1 MKQIVERL
9 AEVRR
14 RFSDHK
20 IEALIVPSNDPHFS
34 EYVADRWKCREW
46 LSGFTGSAG
55 TLVVTKTSAALWTD
69 SRYFLQGEQQLSG
82 TGIEL
87 MRMGLPNVP
96 SIEEYL
102 IEMVAPDG
110 CVGLDGRLFSVT
122 EYHRISQSIK
132 PIGLKIVEDIFDHV
146 WADRPAFPQKKA
158 FILPQSV
165 AGFTISEKIEQVVR
179 TAKLK
184 KEDIFLVTALDE
196 VAWLFNLR
204 GADIEYNP
212 LALAYAAVNK
222 NSTSL
227 FVDKEKLSNE
237 DLQTLE
243 ANGVRISA
251 YDNFEK
257 FIDQVEITHNII
269 LNPRKTNILIRKKL
283 QANSINII
291 DDADVNGVVTSLKG
305 VKNEVE
311 IEGFRKAM
319 VADGVALAKFFS
331 WLDENLDSGKVTECV
346 IAKKLCEFRAQSAD
360 FMGES
365 FGSIVGYKE
374 HGAIVH
380 YFPTP
385 ETDVEIRREG
395 FLLIDSGGQ
404 YRTGTTDITRT
415 IHLSKPT
422 QQEKVDYTLVLK
434 GTIDLS
440 MAVYPAGTRGSQ
452 LDILARGPL
461 LQHCINYGHG
471 TGHGVGHFLN
481 VHEGP
486 QSIRMQENP
495 VTLKVGM
502 VTSNEP
508 AMYRT
513 GQYGIRTENLILCV
527 PFHSNEFGTFERFET
542 LTICPIDTTPI
553 EKELL
558 TPSEIEWLNSYHEM
572 VFDALSPH
580 LAGKELAWLEAKTQ
594 KI

>member
-1 MKQIVERL
+1 MKNIVDRI

-14 RFSDHK
+14 KFSELK
-20 IEALIVPSNDPHFS
+20 IDALIVPSNDPHFS

-55 TLVVTKTSAALWTD
+55 TLVVTRTSAALWTD

-87 MRMGLPNVP
+87 MRMGLPGVP
-96 SIEEYL
+96 SIEEY
-102 IEMVAPDG
+102 IHEMVAADG
-110 CVGLDGRLFSVT
+110 VLGLDGRLFSIT
-122 EYHRISQSIK
+122 EYHRICQSLK
-132 PIGLKIVEDIFDHV
+132 PISVKIVDDVFEGI
-146 WADRPAFPQKKA
+146 WENRPTFPQKKA
-158 FILPQSV
+158 FILPETITGLTIAEKLQLV
-165 AGFTISEKIEQVVR
+165 AK

-184 KEDIFLVTALDE
+184 REDIFLVTALDE

-204 GADIEYNP
+204 GEDIDYNP

-222 NSTSL
+222 NSTIL
-227 FVDKEKLSNE
+227 FVDTQKLSDQ
-237 DLQTLE
+237 DLKTLAE
-243 ANGVRISA
+243 NGVQVSS
-251 YDNFEK
+251 YLNFERH
-257 FIDQVEITHNII
+257 IDQIGITHNVI

-291 DDADVNGVVTSLKG
+291 DDTDINGVITSLKG

-319 VADGVALAKFFS
+319 VADGVALVKFFK
-331 WLDENLDSGKVTECV
+331 WLDANLDNGDVTECLV
-346 IAKKLCEFRAQSAD
+346 AKKLCEFRAQSPE

-385 ETDVEIRREG
+385 ETDVTIRRDG

-404 YRTGTTDITRT
+404 YKTGTTDITRT
-415 IHLSKPT
+415 IHLSKPNA
-422 QQEKVDYTLVLK
+422 QEKTDYTLVLK

-440 MAVYPAGTRGSQ
+440 MAIYPAGTRGSQ

-495 VTLKVGM
+495 VTLKPGM

-513 GQYGIRTENLILCV
+513 GLYGIRTENLILCV
-527 PFHSNEFGTFERFET
+527 PYLTNEFGTFERFET
-542 LTICPIDTTPI
+542 LTLCPIDTTPI
-553 EKELL
+553 DKALL
-558 TPSEIEWLNSYHEM
+558 TPAEIEWLNSYHEM
-572 VFDALSPH
+572 VYDALAPH
-580 LAGKELAWLEAKTQ
+580 LNADEQSWLKNKTQ
-594 KI
+594 KL